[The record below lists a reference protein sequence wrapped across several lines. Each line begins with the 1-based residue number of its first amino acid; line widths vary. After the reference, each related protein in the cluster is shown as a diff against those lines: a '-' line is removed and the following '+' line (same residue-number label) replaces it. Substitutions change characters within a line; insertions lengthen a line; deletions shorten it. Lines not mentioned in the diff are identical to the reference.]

1 MIQARKANGD
11 ILVGSFEVSNADAQT
26 LTCKSPADA
35 VSHTDSN
42 LKSNIQVTWT
52 APDVLTGNV
61 MFRATVVKSKKT
73 FWTNV
78 VSTALIY
85 NNKVSNTTTTALNG
99 HTVTALNG
107 HTATTSHG
115 SSNSGFRLSV
125 SGFIAVYIPMVT
137 HSGTWW
143 GNLLKSHFPPAICM
157 QDLKMCYAQNLKK
170 KLQCNLCNFFFC
182 LQLLID
188 LLHRPDIVREACV
201 ELTIVVES

>member
-1 MIQARKANGD
+1 MFPLHDALPQNSNPPYILVSSKDTYSNGEKITVSLTTTDTALIKGFMIQARKANGD

-115 SSNSGFRLSV
+115 SSNSGFRLSASFTFGLMLGV
-125 SGFIAVYIPMVT
+125 LTVIAF
-137 HSGTWW
+137 
-143 GNLLKSHFPPAICM
+143 LLGI
-157 QDLKMCYAQNLKK
+157 
-170 KLQCNLCNFFFC
+170 
-182 LQLLID
+182 
-188 LLHRPDIVREACV
+188 
-201 ELTIVVES
+201 